1 MPDPEAVAAAV
12 ARNLRRLRTERS
24 FTLDGLAGRAGVSKG
39 MLVQVEQARTNPSL
53 GTLCRL
59 AEALNVS
66 LARLVELDDA
76 PAVRVVAPEQAAVL
90 WRGEAGSAGVLLV
103 GSDRREHVELWD
115 WCLAP
120 GDEHRAD
127 GHAPGTQE
135 LLHVLE
141 GRLCLELDG
150 RSHRVGTGA
159 AALFRADRDH
169 AYRND
174 GAEPLRFTMAVVQP
188 VSDLD
193 PATLEARS

>member
-120 GDEHRAD
+120 GDAHRAD

-135 LLHVLE
+135 LLHVLAGE
-141 GRLCLELDG
+141 LCLELDG

-159 AALFRADRDH
+159 AALFQADRDH

-174 GAEPLRFTMAVVQP
+174 GAVPLRFTMAVVQP
-188 VSDLD
+188 ESDLD
-193 PATLEARS
+193 PAALEARG